1 MKKRNKIISIVMLSL
16 LVIGV
21 VSAVIVDYYGE
32 RQTTLNVVLPI
43 EVTGLTEETIDGMGC
58 GQVTG
63 TPITI
68 KNLADKETGIKIIS
82 ECKEEGEDCDTGAV
96 ETSYIGTLELT
107 KKDITTWI
115 PSINEEDKIEITYT
129 IVGDTFES
137 SGVPE
142 GYTLIYYKDN
152 EANADD
158 IERLL
163 VLGESTELSENM
175 PHTDDWNTGELANY
189 CDMANTYDD
198 YEQCKGAK
206 IWVVPDASIVG
217 GVLVWSNP
225 GEFYFETNL
234 IQYNKE
240 GRITMSPNSTL
251 VIKPVF
257 DLDCMLVGTVV
268 INTTIDNV

>member
-1 MKKRNKIISIVMLSL
+1 MKKRNKIISIALLSL
-16 LVIGV
+16 FVIGV

-43 EVTGLTEETIDGMGC
+43 EVTGLTVETLDGMGC

-68 KNLADKETGIKIIS
+68 KNLADQETRIKIIS
-82 ECKEEGEDCDTGAV
+82 ECTEEGINCVEGTV
-96 ETSYIGTLELT
+96 ETSYMGTLVLT
-107 KKDITTWI
+107 KKSISDWTLIG
-115 PSINEEDKIEITYT
+115 PSIEINYT
-129 IVGDTFES
+129 IVGNKFEAT
-137 SGVPE
+137 GVPD
-142 GYTLIYYKDN
+142 GYTLIYYKDKGTYTTD
-152 EANADD
+152 AD
-158 IERLL
+158 RLL
-163 VLGESTELSENM
+163 VLGESAVLSENM
-175 PHTDDWNTGELANY
+175 PHTDDWNAGELADY
-189 CDMANTYDD
+189 CDYANTYDD

-217 GVLVWSNP
+217 GVLVWSSP

-240 GRITMSPNSTL
+240 GTITMSPNSTL